1 MRAQHPL
8 THFWRL
14 LLVSTASAALA
25 CAVAL
30 WLQGWPADWHTTVGT
45 ALGGAWL
52 GSALYALLLWYVRDH
67 HYRQQG
73 SQHMPVQVAVD
84 ELHHSVPYLSVM
96 GEQLEG
102 ALQHTE
108 EGVVGL
114 ITTLDELHRTSAEQM
129 QRISTSQERG
139 EEVTKI
145 FRDKVLVDQQL
156 GAILKMFVDKM
167 EEEEAVS
174 VVRIRR
180 LQEVKQL
187 SNLVAVIA
195 SVAQQTNFLAINAAI
210 EAARAGPS
218 GRGFAVVAAEI
229 RALSTRTAAV
239 AKEIGGKIAAATDGI
254 DTELAQALDNSQH
267 HTSVANM
274 RGVLTDIEEM
284 QTRFA
289 QAEAHMEE
297 IIQGVA
303 QGHTRLSSLLS
314 DAMGQMQFHDVM
326 RQRVEHVQKAMN
338 ELNQHLQG
346 VADQLLDQ
354 PWDQAGMTSLKE
366 RLETQAEH
374 YVMHSQQQ
382 THQAVLA
389 GANGGGHDS
398 AAIATPAPEVV
409 DERPRIEL
417 F

>member
-1 MRAQHPL
+1 MRAQRPL

-14 LLVSTASAALA
+14 LLVSTASATLA
-25 CAVAL
+25 CAVIL
-30 WLQGWPADWHTTVGT
+30 KLQGWPADWHGTVGA

-52 GSALYALLLWYVRDH
+52 GSALYALLLWYVRDR
-67 HYRQQG
+67 HYRQQDP
-73 SQHMPVQVAVD
+73 QHMPVQVAVD
-84 ELHHSVPYLSVM
+84 ELRHAVPYLGVM

-102 ALQHTE
+102 ALQQTE

-114 ITTLDELHRTSAEQM
+114 ITTLDQMNATSSDQM
-129 QRISTSQERG
+129 QRINTSQEHG

-180 LQEVKQL
+180 LQEVKKL
-187 SNLVAVIA
+187 SNLVEVIS

-229 RALSTRTAAV
+229 RALSTRTAAA
-239 AKEIGGKIAAATDGI
+239 AKEIASKIAAATDGI

-267 HTSVANM
+267 HTSVTNM
-274 RGVLTDIEEM
+274 RGVLSDIEEM
-284 QTRFA
+284 QQRFA
-289 QAEAHMEE
+289 QAAAHMEE

-303 QGHTRLSSLLS
+303 QGHHNLARLLG

-326 RQRVEHVQKAMN
+326 RQRVEHVQAAMS
-338 ELNQHLQG
+338 ELNRHLQG

-366 RLETQAEH
+366 RLDTQAQH
-374 YVMHSQQQ
+374 YVMHSQHQ

-389 GANGGGHDS
+389 GTSGGGHGGTTS
-398 AAIATPAPEVV
+398 ATPPPEVV